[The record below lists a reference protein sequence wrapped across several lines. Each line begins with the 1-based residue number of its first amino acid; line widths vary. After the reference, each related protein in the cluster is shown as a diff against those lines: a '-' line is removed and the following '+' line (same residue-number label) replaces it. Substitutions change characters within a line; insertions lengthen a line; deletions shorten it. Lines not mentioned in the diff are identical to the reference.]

1 MSPTS
6 YLLLYP
12 AIWTA
17 NIQPFLDHF
26 QIKVNIPC
34 SNGSFQTKIHK
45 FGFFDLMKAIND
57 FLSWVL
63 PYTEWPMFI
72 LLIGGGLFLVFYSKF
87 VPYRYFGHAIAVV
100 SGKYDDKNAK
110 GDVSSFQA
118 LSAAV
123 AATVGLGNISGVAI
137 AIHDGGPGVVFW
149 IWMTALLGMGIK
161 FYSGSLAIMFR
172 DTDSD
177 GKLQGGPMFY
187 ITRGMG
193 KWARPMAVFFSICG
207 LFGFLGVF
215 TANQFTEAFMGV
227 VKPQE
232 TLFMASEFNWKLGIG
247 FLLAIITSIV
257 IFGGLS
263 KIAKV
268 ASAIVPFMV
277 GVYLIAVIFVMA
289 NNAVQVLPAL
299 KMIFVEAWNFDTIVT
314 GGFWGLVIVGV
325 RRAMFSNEAGLGS
338 APMYHGQSRND
349 EPTKEGLV
357 AMLGP
362 FIDTIMVCTFTA
374 VVIILSGAY
383 LEDGSGITM
392 TMSAF
397 EKTLYGFGDIL
408 LMVIVTAFALSTL
421 FTYSYYGVKCLSFL
435 TTPKIGKWY
444 NVFFVVMVVFAT
456 VASLDLVKN
465 LIDLSYALM
474 VIPNMI
480 AVLYLAP
487 KVNAASKQY
496 FIKKKESG
504 T

>member
-1 MSPTS
+1 ME
-6 YLLLYP
+6 
-12 AIWTA
+12 
-17 NIQPFLDHF
+17 
-26 QIKVNIPC
+26 
-34 SNGSFQTKIHK
+34 
-45 FGFFDLMKAIND
+45 AINE
-57 FLSWVL
+57 FISSLL

-72 LLIGGGLFLVFYSKF
+72 LLIGGGLFLAFYSKF
-87 VPYRYFGHAIAVV
+87 IPFRYFSHAIAVV

-172 DTDSD
+172 GTDPE

-187 ITRGMG
+187 ITQGMG
-193 KWARPMAVFFSICG
+193 KWAKPMAIFFSVCG

-227 VKPQE
+227 VQPHE
-232 TLFMASEFNWKLGIG
+232 TLLATSEFNWKLGIG
-247 FLLAIITSIV
+247 FFLAIVTSIV

-268 ASAIVPFMV
+268 ASTIVPFMV
-277 GVYLIAVIFVMA
+277 GIYLLAVLFVMI
-289 NNAVQVLPAL
+289 NNASEVLPSL
-299 KMIFVEAWNFDTIVT
+299 KMILVEAWNFNTIVT
-314 GGFWGLVIVGV
+314 GGFWGLVIIGV

-397 EKTLYGFGDIL
+397 EKTLFGFGDTL

-421 FTYSYYGVKCLSFL
+421 FTYSYYGVKSLSFL

-444 NVFFVVMVVFAT
+444 NVFFVIMIIFAA
-456 VASLDLVKN
+456 VASLQLVKN

-480 AVLYLAP
+480 AVLYLSP
-487 KVNAASKQY
+487 KVNEASKKYLQ
-496 FIKKKESG
+496 KMKQG
-504 T
+504 GA